1 MDTNDLIRT
10 LAADNDTHE
19 RSVGHLLLAALVLA
33 VPVSTALFL
42 TNLGVRPDV
51 MTAMR
56 NPMFDLKFV
65 VTMAL
70 AVVAIV
76 VSLHLSRPEA
86 SLGRWA
92 WLLAIPVGLL
102 GIGMI
107 GEMTMMPHR
116 APMSVRMI
124 GSNSKLCVVAIP
136 LLSLPL
142 LAAALF
148 ALRRVVAA
156 GCDRCVRRAAVGRT
170 RSNALRRTLHRRF
183 ADVCRDVVLDC
194 GCDCC
199 CDRGLCRI
207 ACPEILIFAW
217 QFRLRTSGG
226 LALCRVLPHPVE
238 AQNLLGRR
246 RAQHVVTRFV
256 IVDIF
261 CFGLRR
267 ISSQLQNELER

>member
-76 VSLHLSRPEA
+76 VSLHLSRPEG

-102 GIGMI
+102 GIGMV

-148 ALRRVVAA
+148 ALRRGAPSRPAVTGAFAGLLSAGLAATLYAAHCIDDSPMFVAMWYSIAAAIVAA
-156 GCDRCVRRAAVGRT
+156 IGA
-170 RSNALRRTLHRRF
+170 F
-183 ADVCRDVVLDC
+183 A
-194 GCDCC
+194 G
-199 CDRGLCRI
+199 
-207 ACPEILIFAW
+207 
-217 QFRLRTSGG
+217 S
-226 LALCRVLPHPVE
+226 RVLK
-238 AQNLLGRR
+238 
-246 RAQHVVTRFV
+246 F
-256 IVDIF
+256 
-261 CFGLRR
+261 
-267 ISSQLQNELER
+267 

>member
-10 LAADNDTHE
+10 LAADNETHE
-19 RSVGHLLLAALVLA
+19 RSVGHMLLAALVLA

-42 TNLGVRPDV
+42 ANLGVRPDV

-102 GIGMI
+102 GIGMV

-124 GSNSKLCVVAIP
+124 GSNSKLCLVTIP

-148 ALRRVVAA
+148 ALRRGAPSRPAVAGAFAGLLSAGLAATLYAAHCTDDSPMFVAMWYSIAATIVAA
-156 GCDRCVRRAAVGRT
+156 IGAVAG
-170 RSNALRRTLHRRF
+170 S
-183 ADVCRDVVLDC
+183 
-194 GCDCC
+194 
-199 CDRGLCRI
+199 
-207 ACPEILIFAW
+207 
-217 QFRLRTSGG
+217 
-226 LALCRVLPHPVE
+226 RVLK
-238 AQNLLGRR
+238 
-246 RAQHVVTRFV
+246 F
-256 IVDIF
+256 
-261 CFGLRR
+261 
-267 ISSQLQNELER
+267 

>member
-148 ALRRVVAA
+148 ALRRGASSRPAVTGAFAGLLSAGLAATLYAAHCIDDSPMFVAMWYSIAAAIVAA
-156 GCDRCVRRAAVGRT
+156 IGA
-170 RSNALRRTLHRRF
+170 F
-183 ADVCRDVVLDC
+183 A
-194 GCDCC
+194 G
-199 CDRGLCRI
+199 
-207 ACPEILIFAW
+207 
-217 QFRLRTSGG
+217 S
-226 LALCRVLPHPVE
+226 RVLK
-238 AQNLLGRR
+238 
-246 RAQHVVTRFV
+246 F
-256 IVDIF
+256 
-261 CFGLRR
+261 
-267 ISSQLQNELER
+267 

>member
-10 LAADNDTHE
+10 LAADNETHE

-42 TNLGVRPDV
+42 ANLGVRPDV

-102 GIGMI
+102 GIGMV

-124 GSNSKLCVVAIP
+124 GSNSKLCLVTIP

-148 ALRRVVAA
+148 ALRRGAPSRPAVAGAFAGLLSAGLAATLYAAHCTDDSPMFVAMWYSIAATIVAA
-156 GCDRCVRRAAVGRT
+156 IGAVAG
-170 RSNALRRTLHRRF
+170 S
-183 ADVCRDVVLDC
+183 
-194 GCDCC
+194 
-199 CDRGLCRI
+199 
-207 ACPEILIFAW
+207 
-217 QFRLRTSGG
+217 
-226 LALCRVLPHPVE
+226 RVLK
-238 AQNLLGRR
+238 
-246 RAQHVVTRFV
+246 F
-256 IVDIF
+256 
-261 CFGLRR
+261 
-267 ISSQLQNELER
+267 

>member
-102 GIGMI
+102 GIGMV

-148 ALRRVVAA
+148 ALRRGAPSRPAVTGAFAGLLSAGLAATLYAAHCIDDSPMFVAMWYSIAAAIVAA
-156 GCDRCVRRAAVGRT
+156 IGA
-170 RSNALRRTLHRRF
+170 F
-183 ADVCRDVVLDC
+183 A
-194 GCDCC
+194 G
-199 CDRGLCRI
+199 
-207 ACPEILIFAW
+207 
-217 QFRLRTSGG
+217 S
-226 LALCRVLPHPVE
+226 RVLK
-238 AQNLLGRR
+238 
-246 RAQHVVTRFV
+246 F
-256 IVDIF
+256 
-261 CFGLRR
+261 
-267 ISSQLQNELER
+267 